1 MLVVLLSFS
10 KAMSNSSDCASL
22 ALSNFEPHIPAAPS
36 ITIEKRVPSK
46 DVRQFDGS
54 VSIVWYAYNCL
65 DEDIEEALPL
75 KKEKGLKS
83 NEKDETRRDAEF
95 IDNSQKPQS
104 SSALSPLSIIYY
116 FVRSAAPLTS

>member
-75 KKEKGLKS
+75 KKEKGIIARH
-83 NEKDETRRDAEF
+83 DTTDASWVDMVKLGNF
-95 IDNSQKPQS
+95 QS
-104 SSALSPLSIIYY
+104 SDVSGM
-116 FVRSAAPLTS
+116 FVAS